1 MSEQTQTQQALDIVK
16 QGLASVQTQDW
27 NVRVQ
32 FGNAVTIIEQELAK
46 VPAPTPKN
54 K

>member
-1 MSEQTQTQQALDIVK
+1 MPEQNNTQTALDIIK

-32 FGNAVTIIEQELAK
+32 LNNAVSIIEQELAK
-46 VPAPTPKN
+46 VPASNPK